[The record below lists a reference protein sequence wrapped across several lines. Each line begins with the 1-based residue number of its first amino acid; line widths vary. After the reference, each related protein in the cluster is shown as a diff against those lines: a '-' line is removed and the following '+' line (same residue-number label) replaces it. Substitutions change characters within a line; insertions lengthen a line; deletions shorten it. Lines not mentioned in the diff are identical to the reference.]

1 MTTDPEALNL
11 LAEGA
16 DLMIDMHD
24 FNTRLVGDIRTLQWL
39 LAERD
44 HELTRLRA
52 MVARMGECR

>member
-1 MTTDPEALNL
+1 
-11 LAEGA
+11 
-16 DLMIDMHD
+16 MIDMHD